1 MNEPAEK
8 AALIAAVTEAR
19 RFIAAA
25 EKALETEAVWWW
37 PSATKATTK
46 RASMDLTRALALF
59 RKGGGLA

>member
-8 AALIAAVTEAR
+8 AALVAAVAEAH

-25 EKALETEAVWWW
+25 TKALENEAVWWW
-37 PSATKATTK
+37 PSATKASAK